1 MASENQQAQPD
12 FPATSAT
19 VRDLI
24 AVCGSLTHVMSR
36 ETALLRAMRTS
47 EIRDL
52 QENKVTL
59 ALSYGQQV
67 EQLADDPVR
76 LRAVAPILRDELK
89 RAMGRLQVVGQDN
102 ETALRACREANA
114 RVIHAIADAVAENQH
129 DGTPYGPDGTCGPGT
144 GEKPSVC
151 LSIDQES

>member
-1 MASENQQAQPD
+1 MDSENQRAGSD

-24 AVCGSLTHVMSR
+24 AVCGSLVHVMSR
-36 ETALLRAMRTS
+36 ETELLRAMKTL

-67 EQLADDPVR
+67 EQLASDPAR
-76 LRAVAPILRDELK
+76 LRAVEPILRDELK
-89 RAMGRLQVVGQDN
+89 SAMGRLQTVGKDN
-102 ETALRACREANA
+102 ERALRACREANA
-114 RVIHAIADAVAENQH
+114 RVIHAIAEAVAEAVEGLA
-129 DGTPYGPDGTCGPGT
+129 DAKAEAAGAAG
-144 GEKPSVC
+144 
-151 LSIDQES
+151 